1 MIKHL
6 LGNTHLSLVRI
17 KTIITLFQPLQHIV
31 LASTRKKVTA
41 RMKQATDN
49 RKYVSKDVR
58 CSKSVCKQ

>member
-6 LGNTHLSLVRI
+6 LGNTHPSLLMIR
-17 KTIITLFQPLQHIV
+17 TTITLFQPLQQIV
-31 LASTRKKVTA
+31 LASARKKVTA